1 MWMHSNKI
9 KVQNRYD
16 LNAKGGNKKLE
27 DIVLLYEVHS
37 FGFLLKGSLWK
48 LYSTSKVTNF
58 FLCQIYN
65 HCATNGDPKAP

>member
-1 MWMHSNKI
+1 MHSNKI

-37 FGFLLKGSLWK
+37 FGFLLKGSL
-48 LYSTSKVTNF
+48 
-58 FLCQIYN
+58 
-65 HCATNGDPKAP
+65 